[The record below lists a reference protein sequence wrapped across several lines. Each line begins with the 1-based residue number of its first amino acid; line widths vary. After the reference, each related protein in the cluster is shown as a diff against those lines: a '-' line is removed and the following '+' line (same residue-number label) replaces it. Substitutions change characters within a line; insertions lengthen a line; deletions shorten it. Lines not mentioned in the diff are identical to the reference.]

1 MRLAPR
7 LRGSDG
13 GDVPSKGVRE
23 ISRITLTLQKN
34 VNPGLARRFAI
45 ENAFRFEDF
54 NDDELREIMDYK
66 LKIQDLSAT
75 DAAKDV
81 AIGVLSRSRNRPNF
95 GNAGELE
102 NLLSIAKNNY
112 QKRMSHVPHSARSPE
127 MLFEPQDFDPDHERS
142 ANATSNLKELF
153 KDVIG
158 CEKIVKKLEG
168 YQRIAHASK
177 RQGRDPRDL
186 IPTNFVFKG
195 PPGTLF
201 NSASPRIES

>member
-1 MRLAPR
+1 
-7 LRGSDG
+7 
-13 GDVPSKGVRE
+13 V
-23 ISRITLTLQKN
+23 LTHQQN

-54 NDDELREIMDYK
+54 NDSELREIMDYK

-81 AIGVLSRSRNRPNF
+81 AIEVLSRSRNRPNF

-102 NLLSIAKNNY
+102 NLLSIAKNNF
-112 QKRMSHVPHSARSPE
+112 QKRMSHLPYSARSPDIS
-127 MLFEPQDFDPDHERS
+127 FEPQDFDLDYERS
-142 ANATSNLKELF
+142 ANAASNLKELF
-153 KDVIG
+153 KDVVG
-158 CEKIVKKLEG
+158 CDKIVNQLEG

-177 RQGRDPRDL
+177 EQGRDPRDL

-195 PPGTLF
+195 PPGGFSDLAPCRAGF
-201 NSASPRIES
+201 

>member
-1 MRLAPR
+1 VGPR
-7 LRGSDG
+7 TFENHAD
-13 GDVPSKGVRE
+13 
-23 ISRITLTLQKN
+23 IAKN

-54 NDDELREIMDYK
+54 DDNELRKIMDYK
-66 LKIQDLSAT
+66 LKVQDLSAT

-81 AIGVLSRSRNRPNF
+81 AIEVLSRSRNRPNF

-102 NLLSIAKNNY
+102 NLLSTAKNNY
-112 QKRMSHVPHSARSPE
+112 QKRMSHVPYSDRSPE
-127 MLFEPQDFDPDHERS
+127 MLFEPQDFDPDYERS

-158 CEKIVKKLEG
+158 CEKVVKKLEG

-177 RQGRDPRDL
+177 QQGRDPRDL

-195 PPGTLF
+195 PPGAF
-201 NSASPRIES
+201 SNPASPRTES

>member
-1 MRLAPR
+1 M
-7 LRGSDG
+7 
-13 GDVPSKGVRE
+13 
-23 ISRITLTLQKN
+23 
-34 VNPGLARRFAI
+34 NPGLARRFAI

-54 NDDELREIMDYK
+54 NDDEMREIMDYK

-81 AIGVLSRSRNRPNF
+81 AIEVLSRSRNRPNF

-102 NLLSIAKNNY
+102 NLLSIAKNNH
-112 QKRMSHVPHSARSPE
+112 QKRMAHLPYSARSAE
-127 MLFEPQDFDPDHERS
+127 ISFEPQDFDPDYQRS

-153 KDVIG
+153 QDVVG

-177 RQGRDPRDL
+177 QQGRDPQDL

-195 PPGTLF
+195 PPGMF
-201 NSASPRIES
+201 SDS

>member
-1 MRLAPR
+1 MKILEA
-7 LRGSDG
+7 
-13 GDVPSKGVRE
+13 K
-23 ISRITLTLQKN
+23 LTCQQN

-54 NDDELREIMDYK
+54 NDDEMREIMDYK

-81 AIGVLSRSRNRPNF
+81 AIEVLSRSRNRPNF

-102 NLLSIAKNNY
+102 NLLSIAKNNH
-112 QKRMSHVPHSARSPE
+112 QKRMARLPYSARSAE
-127 MLFEPQDFDPDHERS
+127 ISFEPQDFDPDYQRS

-153 KDVIG
+153 QDVVG

-177 RQGRDPRDL
+177 QQGRDPRDL

-195 PPGTLF
+195 PPGMFSDSRLRGYD
-201 NSASPRIES
+201 S

>member
-1 MRLAPR
+1 MCPTPWI
-7 LRGSDG
+7 RGPNDG
-13 GDVPSKGVRE
+13 NVPGKCVRE
-23 ISRITLTLQKN
+23 ISTIILTRQQN

-54 NDDELREIMDYK
+54 NDDELREIMNYK

-81 AIGVLSRSRNRPNF
+81 AIEVLSRSRNRPNF

-102 NLLSIAKNNY
+102 NLLSVAKNNY
-112 QKRMSHVPHSARSPE
+112 QKRMSHLPYSARSAE
-127 MLFEPQDFDPDHERS
+127 ISFEPQDFDANYERS

-153 KDVIG
+153 KDVVG
-158 CEKIVKKLEG
+158 CEKVIQKLEG

-177 RQGRDPRDL
+177 QQGRDPRNL

-195 PPGTLF
+195 PPGRCH
-201 NSASPRIES
+201 SPAPYRIIF

>member
-1 MRLAPR
+1 
-7 LRGSDG
+7 
-13 GDVPSKGVRE
+13 
-23 ISRITLTLQKN
+23 

-54 NDDELREIMDYK
+54 NDDELREILNYK
-66 LKIQDLSAT
+66 LKAQDLSAT
-75 DAAKDV
+75 DLAKDV
-81 AIGVLSRSRNRPNF
+81 AIEVLSRSRNRPNF

-102 NLLSIAKNNY
+102 NLLSVAKNNH
-112 QKRMSHVPHSARSPE
+112 QKRMAQLPFSARSAE
-127 MLFEPQDFDPDHERS
+127 MLFEPQDFDPEYQRS
-142 ANATSNLKELF
+142 ASATSNLKEIF

-177 RQGRDPRDL
+177 QNGRNPRDL

-195 PPGTLF
+195 PPGLF
-201 NSASPRIES
+201 PGWHNAAQGLIFGYRYRKNHYGEEDGQSLFRHGLSFIHRGC

>member
-1 MRLAPR
+1 M
-7 LRGSDG
+7 GT
-13 GDVPSKGVRE
+13 
-23 ISRITLTLQKN
+23 TLTLQQN

-54 NDDELREIMDYK
+54 DDGELREIMDYK
-66 LKIQDLSAT
+66 LKTQDLSAT
-75 DAAKDV
+75 DAAKDI
-81 AIGVLSRSRNRPNF
+81 AIEVLSRSRNRPNF

-102 NLLSIAKNNY
+102 NLLGIAKNNY
-112 QKRMSHVPHSARSPE
+112 QKRMSHLPHSARSPDI
-127 MLFEPQDFDPDHERS
+127 LFEPQDFDPDYERS

-177 RQGRDPRDL
+177 QQGRNPRDL

-195 PPGTLF
+195 PPGTSSS
-201 NSASPRIES
+201 SAPPGTEF

>member
-1 MRLAPR
+1 M
-7 LRGSDG
+7 
-13 GDVPSKGVRE
+13 
-23 ISRITLTLQKN
+23 
-34 VNPGLARRFAI
+34 NPGLARRFAI

-81 AIGVLSRSRNRPNF
+81 AIEVLSRSRNRPNF

-102 NLLSIAKNNY
+102 NLLCIAKNNH
-112 QKRMSHVPHSARSPE
+112 QKRMAHLPSGARSAE
-127 MLFEPQDFDPDHERS
+127 ISFEPQDFDPDYQRS

-153 KDVIG
+153 QDVVG
-158 CEKIVKKLEG
+158 CEKIVEELEG
-168 YQRIAHASK
+168 YQSIAHAFK
-177 RQGRDPRDL
+177 QQGRDSRDL

-195 PPGTLF
+195 PPGMF
-201 NSASPRIES
+201 SDP

>member
-1 MRLAPR
+1 
-7 LRGSDG
+7 
-13 GDVPSKGVRE
+13 
-23 ISRITLTLQKN
+23 
-34 VNPGLARRFAI
+34 
-45 ENAFRFEDF
+45 
-54 NDDELREIMDYK
+54 MDYK

-75 DAAKDV
+75 DAAKDI
-81 AIGVLSRSRNRPNF
+81 AIEVLSRSRNRPNF

-102 NLLSIAKNNY
+102 NLLGIAKNNY
-112 QKRMSHVPHSARSPE
+112 QKRMSGVPFAARSPE
-127 MLFEPQDFDPDHERS
+127 MLFEPQDFDPDYERS

-177 RQGRDPRDL
+177 QQGRDPRDL

-195 PPGTLF
+195 PPGAFSNPT
-201 NSASPRIES
+201 SPGMGF

>member
-1 MRLAPR
+1 M
-7 LRGSDG
+7 
-13 GDVPSKGVRE
+13 
-23 ISRITLTLQKN
+23 LTRQQN

-54 NDDELREIMDYK
+54 NNDELRQIMNHK
-66 LKIQDLSAT
+66 LKVQDLSAT

-81 AIGVLSRSRNRPNF
+81 AIEVLSRSRNRPNF

-102 NLLSIAKNNY
+102 NLLSVAKNNY
-112 QKRMSHVPHSARSPE
+112 QKRMSHLPYNARSADI
-127 MLFEPQDFDPDHERS
+127 LFEPQDFDPDYKRS

-153 KDVIG
+153 KDVVG
-158 CEKIVKKLEG
+158 CEKIVQKLEG

-177 RQGRDPRDL
+177 QQGRDPRSL

-195 PPGTLF
+195 PPGGCY
-201 NSASPRIES
+201 SPAPHRIMF

>member
-1 MRLAPR
+1 M
-7 LRGSDG
+7 
-13 GDVPSKGVRE
+13 
-23 ISRITLTLQKN
+23 N
-34 VNPGLARRFAI
+34 
-45 ENAFRFEDF
+45 
-54 NDDELREIMDYK
+54 YK
-66 LKIQDLSAT
+66 LKVQDLSAT
-75 DAAKDV
+75 DAAKDT
-81 AIGVLSRSRNRPNF
+81 AIEVLSRSRNRPNF

-112 QKRMSHVPHSARSPE
+112 QKRMAPVPFAARSPE
-127 MLFEPQDFDPDHERS
+127 ILFEPQDFDPDYRRS

-177 RQGRDPRDL
+177 QNGRDPRDL

-195 PPGTLF
+195 PPGLF
-201 NSASPRIES
+201 F

>member
-1 MRLAPR
+1 M
-7 LRGSDG
+7 
-13 GDVPSKGVRE
+13 
-23 ISRITLTLQKN
+23 
-34 VNPGLARRFAI
+34 NPGLARRFAI

-54 NDDELREIMDYK
+54 DDDELREIMDLK
-66 LKIQDLSAT
+66 LKLQDLSAT

-81 AIGVLSRSRNRPNF
+81 AIEVLSRSRNRPNF

-112 QKRMSHVPHSARSPE
+112 QKRVSHLPYTARSPDI
-127 MLFEPQDFDPDHERS
+127 LFEPQDFDLDFERS

-153 KDVIG
+153 KDVVG
-158 CEKIVKKLEG
+158 CDKIVKQLEG

-177 RQGRDPRDL
+177 KQGRDPRDL

-195 PPGTLF
+195 PPGRRSNLAPGEWGS
-201 NSASPRIES
+201 NV